1 MNSGRVRSTSPR
13 LTNTTEGTTMK
24 QMLGFAVSVLGSV
37 AVWAQ
42 PPPPFP
48 VPISGGDVIPPPIN
62 AFTPGDATAGFDGL
76 NAEPFVVR
84 NIKGVTAMG
93 YTAGEATDSAG
104 VAYQVITDLRV
115 FKGDYIGAT
124 PTFPSGGSTSARA
137 HGTFVMI

>member
-1 MNSGRVRSTSPR
+1 MKR
-13 LTNTTEGTTMK
+13 TT
-24 QMLGFAVSVLGSV
+24 GFAVSVLSSA

-42 PPPPFP
+42 PPQVLP
-48 VPISGGDVIPPPIN
+48 VPISGGDVVPPQIN
-62 AFTPGDATAGFDGL
+62 VFAPGDATAGFDGL

-104 VAYQVITDLRV
+104 VAYQVATDLRV

-124 PTFPSGGSTSARA
+124 PTFPSGGSTSRRA
-137 HGTFVMI
+137 HGTFVLI